1 MKLAAGILLTA
12 LLPTV
17 ALSTE
22 LVYVPVNPSFGGNP
36 LNGSTLLGIAS
47 AINKHKDPASTSLGG
62 AGFGQQ
68 SALEQFNDI
77 LQRSILGRVAAA
89 TTSSIVGSDGRL
101 VPGAIETTD
110 FRINISDLGGGL
122 LQITTTDK
130 VTGASTSFQVSQ

>member
-1 MKLAAGILLTA
+1 MTRVAGVLLAS
-12 LLPTV
+12 LLPTL
-17 ALSTE
+17 APATE
-22 LVYVPVNPSFGGNP
+22 LIYVPTNPNFGGNP

-47 AINKHKDPASTSLGG
+47 ATNKHKEPSSSALGG
-62 AGFGQQ
+62 AGFAQQ

-77 LQRSILGRVAAA
+77 LQRAILGRVAAA